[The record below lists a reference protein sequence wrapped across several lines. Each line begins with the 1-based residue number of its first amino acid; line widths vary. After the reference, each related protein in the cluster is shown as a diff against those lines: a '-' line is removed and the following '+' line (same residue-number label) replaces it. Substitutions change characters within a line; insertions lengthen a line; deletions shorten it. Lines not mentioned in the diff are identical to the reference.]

1 MDNYDQKQF
10 EASLGRAVVKGL
22 LLIAAAIGL
31 LVMIGLLPVL
41 LLVNPVA
48 VAIITVILI
57 VAGIYFYYRD

>member
-1 MDNYDQKQF
+1 MKDYNQKQF
-10 EASLGRAVVKGL
+10 ETDLGYAVVKGL
-22 LLIAAAIGL
+22 LLIAACIGL

-57 VAGIYFYYRD
+57 VAGVYFYYRE